1 MALTNK
7 EMITEIRSQ
16 LNVVNQGLIDPD
28 KFTEANHEDIETIYQ
43 FVMSKQSFSPS
54 EVTAIANELG
64 QLRD

>member
-28 KFTEANHEDIETIYQ
+28 KFTQAKQEDIETIHQ
-43 FVMSKQSFSPS
+43 FVMSKQSFTPS

>member
-43 FVMSKQSFSPS
+43 FVMSKQSFTPS